1 MMRHAPSAGLSQ
13 DLLEDLRK
21 LLKLSHIG

>member
-1 MMRHAPSAGLSQ
+1 MRHAPAPAPTK

>member
-1 MMRHAPSAGLSQ
+1 MRHAPSVGLSK